1 MSAVKDH
8 FSSHPSHMV
17 GCGVAALL
25 VAAAIVLGL
34 PVLAALG
41 AIACGA
47 MMIGMMW
54 MMFSM
59 ASKSG
64 HSRS

>member
-25 VAAAIVLGL
+25 VVVAIVFSL
-34 PVLAALG
+34 PALAVLG
-41 AIACGA
+41 AVFCGV
-47 MMIGMMW
+47 MMIGMVW

-59 ASKSG
+59 ASKA
-64 HSRS
+64 HR

>member
-25 VAAAIVLGL
+25 VVVAIVFSL
-34 PVLAALG
+34 PAFAVLG
-41 AIACGA
+41 AVLCGA
-47 MMIGMMW
+47 MMIGMVW
-54 MMFSM
+54 MMVSM
-59 ASKSG
+59 ASKAR
-64 HSRS
+64 H

>member
-25 VAAAIVLGL
+25 VAVAIVFNLTA
-34 PVLAALG
+34 LAVLG
-41 AIACGA
+41 AVLCGA
-47 MMIGMMW
+47 MMIGMAW
-54 MMFSM
+54 MMIAM
-59 ASKSG
+59 VSKTR
-64 HSRS
+64 H

>member
-25 VAAAIVLGL
+25 VVVAIVFSLPALAVLGV
-34 PVLAALG
+34 VL
-41 AIACGA
+41 CGA
-47 MMIGMMW
+47 MMIGMVW
-54 MMFSM
+54 MMVSM
-59 ASKSG
+59 ASKAR
-64 HSRS
+64 H